1 MNRSTLVPAGEAS
14 GSSLPA
20 PAAAAAGS
28 APGWPGARQAWYAV
42 FIFSLTLLVNFLDRG
57 ILTLLVEPIKR
68 DLALS
73 DEQMG
78 VLMGFAFVCFYIIL
92 GLPIARL
99 VDSVNRKAIL
109 TVGLVCWAVATA
121 LCGLANSF
129 GRLFLFRIGVG
140 VGEACSGPA
149 TFSMLSDLF
158 PPDKL
163 PRAIAVMQAGFF
175 SGNAL
180 ALIVGGAIVTLL
192 LGLPPVTLPLVGTLR
207 GWQLSFLIASIPG
220 LIVAALMFTLR
231 EPPRRGAVAGRAI
244 PLGEVLRFLRS
255 NAAAF
260 GPIYLGLGITTL
272 TNLGAMSWQPT
283 FYIREFGWSPARI
296 GLISGIMYLTVWPAG
311 AAFGTWMVERFQRQG
326 RDDANMRVV
335 IWSTACAVPFL
346 AAAPLMP
353 SGALS
358 IAVLAVGLFAGAWLL
373 GPQNAALQ
381 VITPN
386 RMRGQITALFLF
398 VFNVIGF
405 GLGPSFVALTGTHVF
420 GGGPHALGPAL
431 ALTQAIMGP
440 IAVLVF
446 WTGLRAYGRSVV
458 VARGWDPAARA

>member
-1 MNRSTLVPAGEAS
+1 MGPALRTGGADGGE
-14 GSSLPA
+14 
-20 PAAAAAGS
+20 
-28 APGWPGARQAWYAV
+28 WPSPRQAWYGV

-68 DLALS
+68 DLGLS

-78 VLMGFAFVCFYIIL
+78 VLMGLAFVCFYVIL

-99 VDSVNRKAIL
+99 VDSARRATIL
-109 TVGLVCWAVATA
+109 TVGLFCWAVATA
-121 LCGLANSF
+121 LCGLASSF
-129 GRLFLFRIGVG
+129 GQLFVFRIGVG

-158 PPDKL
+158 PPDRL

-175 SGNAL
+175 AGNAA
-180 ALIVGGAIVTLL
+180 ALIVGGAIVTILL
-192 LGLPPVTLPLVGTLR
+192 ALPPVTLPLVGTLR
-207 GWQLSFLIASIPG
+207 GWQLSFLIAAVPG
-220 LIVAALMFTLR
+220 LLVAALMFTLR
-231 EPPRRGAVAGRAI
+231 EPRRRGDVGAGGAAI
-244 PLGEVLRFLRS
+244 PLASVLRHLRS

-283 FYIREFGWSPARI
+283 FYMREFGWSAAHI
-296 GLISGIMYLTVWPAG
+296 GLLSGLTYLTVWPLG
-311 AAFGTWMVERFQRQG
+311 AAFGTWMVERFQQQR

-353 SGALS
+353 TGELS
-358 IAVLAVGLFAGAWLL
+358 IAVMAVGLFAGAWLL

-405 GLGPSFVALTGTHVF
+405 GLGPSFVALTSTHVF
-420 GGGPHALGPAL
+420 GGGAHALGRAL
-431 ALTQAIMGP
+431 ALTQAVMGP
-440 IAVLVF
+440 IAVLIFVV
-446 WTGLRAYGRSVV
+446 GLKAYGRSVV
-458 VARGWDPAARA
+458 EARGWAATTRA

>member
-1 MNRSTLVPAGEAS
+1 MNR
-14 GSSLPA
+14 
-20 PAAAAAGS
+20 PAAGANTA
-28 APGWPGARQAWYAV
+28 WPGSRQAWYAV

-57 ILTLLVEPIKR
+57 ILTLLVEPIKH
-68 DLALS
+68 DLQLS

-78 VLMGFAFVCFYIIL
+78 VLMGFAFVCFYIVL

-99 VDSVNRKAIL
+99 VDSARRTTIL

-129 GRLFLFRIGVG
+129 GQLFLFRIGVG

-158 PPDKL
+158 PRERL
-163 PRAIAVMQAGFF
+163 PRAIAVLQTGFF
-175 SGNAL
+175 TGNAL

-192 LGLPPVTLPLVGTLR
+192 LALPPVTLPLVGTLR
-207 GWQLSFLIASIPG
+207 GWQLSFLIASVPG

-231 EPPRRGAVAGRAI
+231 EPPRRGVTASSAI
-244 PLGEVLRFLRS
+244 SLGEVLRFLRS
-255 NAAAF
+255 NASAF

-272 TNLGAMSWQPT
+272 TNLGAASWLPT
-283 FYIREFGWSPARI
+283 FYMREFGWSPARV
-296 GLISGIMYLTVWPAG
+296 GLISGIMYLTVWPLG

-346 AAAPLMP
+346 AIAPLMP
-353 SGALS
+353 TGALS
-358 IAVLAVGLFAGAWLL
+358 VTVNAVGLFAGAWLL

-386 RMRGQITALFLF
+386 RMRGQVTALFLF

-405 GLGPSFVALTGTHVF
+405 GLGPSFVALTSTHVF
-420 GGGPHALGPAL
+420 GGGAHSLGRAL
-431 ALTQAIMGP
+431 ALTQVVMGP

-446 WTGLRAYGRSVV
+446 RAGLRAYGRSVAE
-458 VARGWDPAARA
+458 ARGWEAPGPQPATMPA

>member
-1 MNRSTLVPAGEAS
+1 
-14 GSSLPA
+14 
-20 PAAAAAGS
+20 
-28 APGWPGARQAWYAV
+28 V

-99 VDSVNRKAIL
+99 VDSARRATIL

-129 GRLFLFRIGVG
+129 GQLFLFRIGVG

-158 PPDKL
+158 PHDRL

-180 ALIVGGAIVTLL
+180 ALMVGGAIVTLL
-192 LGLPPVTLPLVGTLR
+192 LGLPPVTLPLLGTLR
-207 GWQLSFLIASIPG
+207 GWQLSFLIASVPG
-220 LIVAALMFTLR
+220 LIVAALLFTLR
-231 EPPRRGAVAGRAI
+231 EPPRRGALGTGGAM
-244 PLGEVLRFLRS
+244 PLGEVLRFLKGNR
-255 NAAAF
+255 AAF

-272 TNLGAMSWQPT
+272 TNLGAASWQPT
-283 FYIREFGWSPARI
+283 FYMREFGWSAAHI
-296 GLISGIMYLTVWPAG
+296 GLLSGLMYLTVWPLG
-311 AAFGTWMVERFQRQG
+311 AAVGTWMVERLQRQG

-353 SGALS
+353 TGELS
-358 IAVLAVGLFAGAWLL
+358 IAVMAVGLFAGAWLL

-405 GLGPSFVALTGTHVF
+405 GLGPSFVAFTSTHVF
-420 GGGPHALGPAL
+420 GGGAHALGRAL
-431 ALTQAIMGP
+431 ALTQAVMGP

-446 WTGLRAYGRSVV
+446 ATGLRAFGRSVV
-458 VARGWDPAARA
+458 EARGWDASAP

>member
-1 MNRSTLVPAGEAS
+1 MS
-14 GSSLPA
+14 GAL
-20 PAAAAAGS
+20 PAAAADGGA
-28 APGWPGARQAWYAV
+28 WPSPRQAWYAV

-57 ILTLLVEPIKR
+57 ILTLLVEPIKH

-78 VLMGFAFVCFYIIL
+78 VLMGLAFVCFYVIL

-99 VDSVNRKAIL
+99 VDSARRTTIL
-109 TVGLVCWAVATA
+109 TVGLACWAVATA
-121 LCGLANSF
+121 LCGLANTF
-129 GRLFLFRIGVG
+129 GQLFLFRIGVG

-158 PPDKL
+158 PHDRL
-163 PRAIAVMQAGFF
+163 PRAIAVMQAGFL

-192 LGLPPVTLPLVGTLR
+192 LALPPVTLPLLGTLR

-220 LIVAALMFTLR
+220 LVVAALMFTLR
-231 EPPRRGAVAGRAI
+231 EPLRRGDVGPGGSAI
-244 PLGEVLRFLRS
+244 PLGEVLRFLKS

-260 GPIYLGLGITTL
+260 GPIYLGLGITTI
-272 TNLGAMSWQPT
+272 TNLGAASWQPT

-296 GLISGIMYLTVWPAG
+296 GLISGILYLTVWPLG
-311 AAFGTWMVERFQRQG
+311 TVVGTWMVERFQQQG

-353 SGALS
+353 TGALS
-358 IAVLAVGLFAGAWLL
+358 IAVLAIGLFAGAWLL

-386 RMRGQITALFLF
+386 RMRGQVTALFLF

-405 GLGPSFVALTGTHVF
+405 GLGPSFVALTSTHVF
-420 GGGPHALGPAL
+420 AGGEHALGRAL
-431 ALTQAIMGP
+431 ALTQAVMGP
-440 IAVLVF
+440 IAVLIFAV
-446 WTGLRAYGRSVV
+446 GLRAYGRSVV
-458 VARGWDPAARA
+458 EARGWETATRN

>member
-1 MNRSTLVPAGEAS
+1 LSTPTSTEGAN
-14 GSSLPA
+14 
-20 PAAAAAGS
+20 AA
-28 APGWPGARQAWYAV
+28 WPGSRQAWYAV

-57 ILTLLVEPIKR
+57 ILTLLVEPIKH
-68 DLALS
+68 DLSLS

-78 VLMGFAFVCFYIIL
+78 VLMGFAFVCFYIVL

-99 VDSVNRKAIL
+99 VDSARRTTIL
-109 TVGLVCWAVATA
+109 TVGLMCWAVATA

-129 GRLFLFRIGVG
+129 GQLFLFRIGVG
-140 VGEACSGPA
+140 VGEACSGPT

-158 PPDKL
+158 PRDRL
-163 PRAIAVMQAGFF
+163 PRAIAVLQTGFF
-175 SGNAL
+175 AGNAL

-192 LGLPPVTLPLVGTLR
+192 LALPPVTLPLVGTLR
-207 GWQLSFLIASIPG
+207 GWQLSFLIAAIPG
-220 LIVAALMFTLR
+220 LVVAALMFTLR
-231 EPPRRGAVAGRAI
+231 EPARRGDVGGGAI

-272 TNLGAMSWQPT
+272 TNLGAASWQPT
-283 FYIREFGWSPARI
+283 FFIREFGWSPARI
-296 GLISGIMYLTVWPAG
+296 GLISGIMYLTVWPLG
-311 AAFGTWMVERFQRQG
+311 AAFGTWMVERFQRQR

-353 SGALS
+353 TGGLS
-358 IAVLAVGLFAGAWLL
+358 MTVMAVGLFAGAWLL

-386 RMRGQITALFLF
+386 RMRGQVTALFLF

-405 GLGPSFVALTGTHVF
+405 GLGPSFVALTSTHVF
-420 GGGPHALGPAL
+420 GGGAHALGPAL
-431 ALTQAIMGP
+431 ALTQAVMGP

-446 WTGLRAYGRSVV
+446 WTGLKAYGRSVSE
-458 VARGWDPAARA
+458 ARGWDMATEG